1 MSPNHLRRLGL
12 QGAAMAL
19 AAASLFSLAAC
30 GIAPQFSAA
39 PRLKLAQSPSSA
51 LRPQQIA
58 YTASEPS
65 PDPHRQY
72 LDRRYN
78 RFYYFDPISRRYYWE
93 SGEPK

>member
-1 MSPNHLRRLGL
+1 
-12 QGAAMAL
+12 MAL
-19 AAASLFSLAAC
+19 AGAAAVSLTAC

-39 PRLKLAQSPSSA
+39 PRLKLAQSPSPA
-51 LRPQQIA
+51 PKPQQIA
-58 YTASEPS
+58 YTPSEQS
-65 PDPHRQY
+65 RDPHRQY